1 MQPTSSPI
9 PPEAFVSTETFIV
22 HTSKSE
28 YLAKSLRAELG
39 IPIIPIIH
47 RKFQDGESYYRINI
61 PERTSL
67 IGRNVVIVSSIVDD
81 MELLEVVR
89 IGGELAELG
98 TKRRVFVIP
107 YLMYSTMERAVK
119 PGEVVTCKSTVR
131 MLCGIPSSGLGN
143 LFMLMDLHTSGIIH
157 YFEGTVQAME
167 LYAEPVLEKA
177 IAQYIDFNEPCIFG
191 SADLGRPLWVETFAN
206 RFNVGMAFI
215 RKSRSFEDTHVIGEP
230 IGDVKGKHVII
241 YDDMTRTAGTLIKA
255 CDAYLDN
262 GAKKVTA
269 VLTHLC
275 LIDEDVVNKITQS
288 RIDKIIATNSNVKT
302 QMPCVQNSDK
312 FIICDIAPIFGCQ
325 ITACLN
331 DNY

>member
-1 MQPTSSPI
+1 MLANTTSPI

-28 YLAKSLRAELG
+28 YLGQSIHNLTG
-39 IPIIPIIH
+39 YPVIPIIYK
-47 RKFQDGESYYRINI
+47 KFQDGESYYRINI

-67 IGRNVVIVSSIVDD
+67 VGRNVVIVSSIVDD

-89 IGGELAELG
+89 IGGELSELG
-98 TKRRVFVIP
+98 TKRRIFVIP

-167 LYAEPVLEKA
+167 LYAEPVLEA
-177 IAQYIDFNEPCIFG
+177 TIAQNIDFNEPCIFG

-206 RFNVGMAFI
+206 KFNVGMAFI
-215 RKSRSFEDTHVIGEP
+215 RKSRSFEDTHVVGEP

-255 CDAYLDN
+255 CNAYLDN

-275 LIDEDVVNKITQS
+275 LIDEVVIQS
-288 RIDKIIATNSNVKT
+288 VIDSRLDKVIATNTSVRT
-302 QMPCVQNSDK
+302 QLPKIQNSKK
-312 FIICDIAPIFGCQ
+312 FIICDVSPVFANQ
-325 ITACLN
+325 IKACLSHI
-331 DNY
+331 